1 MCTFFLLVRTS
12 AENQNI
18 LKLETK
24 TTEHKDKNVGK
35 MPTGYSNYIWFNAL
49 FLYSFFRIL
58 FLLLEQGEDVNYT
71 ELNYNVMK
79 PRKVDIDKVD
89 IDQKT
94 EYAVIKLS

>member
-1 MCTFFLLVRTS
+1 MFL
-12 AENQNI
+12 
-18 LKLETK
+18 
-24 TTEHKDKNVGK
+24 H
-35 MPTGYSNYIWFNAL
+35 
-49 FLYSFFRIL
+49 SFYRIL

-94 EYAVIKLS
+94 EYAVIKLP